1 MGAEREK
8 GVRMSAHEIDEYL
21 DRFDEPKR
29 STLEHLRRSI
39 AGVIPEAEQGLSYGV
54 PVFRIA
60 GKPVAGFS
68 AAKNWLSYL
77 PHSGEI
83 LATMS
88 DEDLGGLS
96 ASKGALK
103 FPIDEPLPDSLVRR
117 LIDARRAEARV

>member
-1 MGAEREK
+1 
-8 GVRMSAHEIDEYL
+8 MSVDEVDEYL
-21 DRFDEPKR
+21 AQLDEPKR

-39 AGVIPEAEQGLSYGV
+39 AAVIPEAEQGLSYGV

-60 GKPVAGFS
+60 GTPVAGFS

-77 PHSGEI
+77 PHSGDV
-83 LATMS
+83 LAAMP
-88 DEDLGGLS
+88 DEDLDGFA

-103 FPIDEPLPDSLVRR
+103 FSIDQPLPDALVRR

>member
-1 MGAEREK
+1 VA
-8 GVRMSAHEIDEYL
+8 VSADEVDAYL
-21 DRFDEPKR
+21 AQLDEPKR

-39 AGVIPEAEQGLSYGV
+39 ATVIPEAEEGLSYGV

-83 LATMS
+83 LSRMS
-88 DEDLGGLS
+88 DEDLAGLS

-103 FPIDEPLPDSLVRR
+103 FPIDKRLPDSLVRS
-117 LIDARRAEARV
+117 LIAARRAEARV

>member
-1 MGAEREK
+1 
-8 GVRMSAHEIDEYL
+8 MSADEIDEYL
-21 DRFDEPKR
+21 AQLDEPRR
-29 STLEHLRRSI
+29 SALEHLRRTI
-39 AGVIPEAEQGLSYGV
+39 VGVIPEAEQGLSYGV

-88 DEDLGGLS
+88 DDDLGGRS

-103 FPIDEPLPDSLVRR
+103 FSIDQPLPDSLVRK
-117 LIDARRAEARV
+117 LIAARRTEARV

>member
-1 MGAEREK
+1 
-8 GVRMSAHEIDEYL
+8 MSADEIDEYL
-21 DRFDEPKR
+21 AQLDEPRR
-29 STLEHLRRSI
+29 STLEHLRRTI
-39 AGVIPEAEQGLSYGV
+39 VGVIPEAEQGLSYGV

-88 DEDLGGLS
+88 DDDLGGRS

-103 FPIDEPLPDSLVRR
+103 FSIDQPLLDSLVRK
-117 LIDARRAEARV
+117 LIAARRTEARV